1 MSSAGAEAPIL
12 FSGPLV
18 RAILASEKTQTR
30 RLPRCSVV
38 HDSVSA
44 LHGRPFVPPNAKLI
58 DPRTGEH
65 ERETETEALT
75 RIGAH
80 SIGTRLWV
88 RETWTLWGWGGVG
101 GDAVV
106 KYAAGGARACA
117 APPGYEP
124 PQTVQAGN
132 NAPSIFMPR
141 WASRLTLEITD
152 VRLERLQ
159 AITDADIRAEGI
171 VAAGFVEPG
180 QSLRDAW
187 ATGWDRIN
195 GGRHKPERPTLW
207 ASNPWVIAYD
217 FRVIGGV
224 S

>member
-1 MSSAGAEAPIL
+1 MTD
-12 FSGPLV
+12 
-18 RAILASEKTQTR
+18 AIFDKGLLKPAAVLE
-30 RLPRCSVV
+30 RL
-38 HDSVSA
+38 
-44 LHGRPFVPPNAKLI
+44 
-58 DPRTGEH
+58 
-65 ERETETEALT
+65 
-75 RIGAH
+75 GAH
-80 SIGTRLWV
+80 PVGARLWV
-88 RETWTLWGWGGVG
+88 RETWSAVRYIGADAEPGRRRWLVVYSAT
-101 GDAVV
+101 GDWLP
-106 KYAAGGARACA
+106 RW
-117 APPGYEP
+117 APADWEP
-124 PQTVQAGN
+124 PQAVQAGN
-132 NAPSIFMPR
+132 RAPSIFMPR
-141 WASRLTLEITD
+141 WASRLTLEVTGA
-152 VRLERLQ
+152 RLERLQ